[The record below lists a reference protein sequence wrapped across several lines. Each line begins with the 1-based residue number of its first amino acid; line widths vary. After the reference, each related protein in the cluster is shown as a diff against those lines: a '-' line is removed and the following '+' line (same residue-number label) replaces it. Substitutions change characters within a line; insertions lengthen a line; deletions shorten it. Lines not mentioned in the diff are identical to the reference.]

1 MSQVAPQRESTKT
14 NVVDRSTTLER
25 KTRPAAPADRP
36 RVSDL
41 PEKRRREH
49 DAPVHHL
56 DKQVAPPAA
65 KPVRGESRPYINWPV
80 VFWIGVLHI
89 GALAAPFFF
98 SWQAVVLV
106 FALHWLTGGI
116 GICLGF
122 HRMIT
127 HTSFQTYRPVR
138 WLIALIGGLAG
149 EGSVLD
155 WVSNHRKHHAHSDQ
169 PEDPHS
175 PHDGGW
181 WSHIL
186 WLFYMSSGEAHKKH
200 VQRWSPDL
208 LKDPGMRFIGA
219 MFLPSNII
227 LGLSLMAIGYGI
239 GGWYMA
245 MSFLTWG
252 MFVRMCFVLH
262 STWFVNSASHMWG
275 YRNYVTT
282 DDSRNNWWVA
292 LVSYGEGWHNNHH
305 AYPRMAPHGHRWW
318 EVDVTF
324 ATIRL
329 MQLCGLAWD
338 VVDYKRG
345 GKVE

>member
-1 MSQVAPQRESTKT
+1 MSQAAPRL
-14 NVVDRSTTLER
+14 NTTLNLAGPATLDR
-25 KTRPAAPADRP
+25 KTRPMSPPDSRHI
-36 RVSDL
+36 SDL
-41 PEKRRREH
+41 PEKRRHKHETRESK
-49 DAPVHHL
+49 
-56 DKQVAPPAA
+56 KQVPHVAA
-65 KPVRGESRPYINWPV
+65 EPEPSEKRSLINWPV

-122 HRMIT
+122 HRLIT
-127 HTSFQTYRPVR
+127 HGSFQTWRPVK

-149 EGSVLD
+149 EGSVID

-169 PEDPHS
+169 AEDPHS
-175 PHDGGW
+175 PNDGGW

-186 WLFYMSSGEAHKKH
+186 WLLFMSSGEAHQKH
-200 VQRWSPDL
+200 VERWSPDL
-208 LKDPGMRFIGA
+208 LKDPVLRSVGA
-219 MFLPSNII
+219 WFLPSNII
-227 LGLSLMAIGYGI
+227 FGVILGAIGYAV
-239 GGWYMA
+239 GGWYLCA
-245 MSFLTWG
+245 SFVTWG
-252 MFVRMCFVLH
+252 MFVRLCFVLH

-292 LVSYGEGWHNNHH
+292 LLSYGEGWHNNHH

-318 EVDVTF
+318 EFDLTF
-324 ATIRL
+324 RTIRL

-345 GKVE
+345 GKAD